1 MTARAKAGFFQ
12 KIFGWVVGM
21 AERPVNEPLAPTE
34 QPLIKLPRLIV
45 AIACREGRRGG
56 GLQLMVDSLNLEHI
70 TCKSRELLE
79 EGDRYELA
87 MLLQGVGHIKILVDV
102 EWVLLSSYGHS
113 AGLRVVHS
121 DETRQLLG
129 KYVSLVEGG
138 ARG

>member
-1 MTARAKAGFFQ
+1 MTARASVFQ
-12 KIFGWVVGM
+12 RVLGWMVGM
-21 AERPVNEPLAPTE
+21 SEKPASAPPVTEE
-34 QPLIKLPRLIV
+34 QPLLKLPRLLV
-45 AIACREGRRGG
+45 AVASRDGRRGG
-56 GLQLMVDSLNLEHI
+56 GFQLMVDALNLDHI
-70 TCKSRELLE
+70 NCKSRELLV

-87 MLLQGVGHIKILVDV
+87 MLMQGVGHVKVPVEV